1 LGRHGSKATKDSAE
15 NRKVGIYLFLVEL
28 YSYHIGRL
36 EAEKSDS
43 LGPGMFH
50 LHYRKKS
57 IHPSFC
63 SFSCDTEAL
72 LSYSTVLAFYLHMR
86 ASTKYAQQPAL
97 LQRHPIMQRLL
108 TLKQSLQALEDLDFS
123 LSDDDEDDDGEFMG
137 MSLSD
142 ILADGE
148 KLWKFN
154 AALGLESNELD
165 DLLNDAELPV
175 KLPES
180 EEHGHPKKKRKVIDD
195 NKKSTSKS
203 KAPVFDLTEPEFVS
217 SKSST
222 RLNGLDDPLDV
233 YGDATTLTTFDAVD
247 KNVRKKSLRFH
258 TAKIESASSRRKG
271 ARMQSMGGDD
281 DIPYRERKK
290 NKDAKLIKEA
300 AKRAEQERGADLDDE
315 EVKSTVSKKRARG
328 DDEGD
333 ESLESPDD
341 YYELVQKQSKSDK
354 MKKKA
359 EYEEAHGLS
368 RYA

>member
-1 LGRHGSKATKDSAE
+1 
-15 NRKVGIYLFLVEL
+15 
-28 YSYHIGRL
+28 
-36 EAEKSDS
+36 
-43 LGPGMFH
+43 
-50 LHYRKKS
+50 
-57 IHPSFC
+57 
-63 SFSCDTEAL
+63 
-72 LSYSTVLAFYLHMR
+72 
-86 ASTKYAQQPAL
+86 
-97 LQRHPIMQRLL
+97 MQRLL
-108 TLKQSLQALEDLDFS
+108 TLKQSLQALEDLDFA
-123 LSDDDEDDDGEFMG
+123 LSNDDEDEDEDGEFMG
-137 MSLSD
+137 TSLDD

-154 AALGLESNELD
+154 AALGLEPNELD

-180 EEHGHPKKKRKVIDD
+180 EEHRPKKKRKVIAD
-195 NKKSTSKS
+195 NKKKSTSKL

-222 RLNGLDDPLDV
+222 RLNALEDPLDV

-290 NKDAKLIKEA
+290 NKDAKLVKEA
-300 AKRAEQERGADLDDE
+300 VKRAEQERGADLNDE
-315 EVKSTVSKKRARG
+315 EVKSTAGKKRARG

-341 YYELVQKQSKSDK
+341 YYELVQKQSKSEK
-354 MKKKA
+354 MKKKV

-368 RYA
+368 RYACFVAFTTTFSNSFFLPVCLWKNPQALARLRALSSKTKVSLPGDQKLCAILASRKDRGSKRRRRKLPRRKRCTREDWLRQKADTTVRGQVFLRSSKVSA